1 MENQVMSASSSSVAP
16 PKTCNDEII
25 VAVDESMEKATESQ
39 VASSVSSSAPQPEKC
54 NDVTVAVEESP
65 MEKATENQAVSSAC
79 SSAPAPQPEKSNDV
93 TMAVE
98 EANKEMVATENQVVS
113 SAGFIVAVEEATEVV
128 ATTENQIVPYESSPA
143 PPRGTDVIVAVEE
156 SREMETDNNNPGLG
170 SALVVTENP
179 SPGSGAV
186 PTGNQ
191 ITYLY
196 PSRSN
201 KIFTCPLCKKG
212 FPTSQALGGHQNAH
226 KQEREWEKK
235 RKDME
240 QEYPGYSF
248 LNSKIDNPLLFFLG
262 GYSSEALSNDNHLGI
277 PLEAFKRRFTGNYPS
292 SSNRF
297 SDPNIAVVPR
307 VAPPTSFF
315 PGNADGSSSG
325 GLGGPT
331 PLYSNYPPMIPRN
344 APPFP
349 PPQTTN
355 LPSGLYP
362 QGNVLNEVNFIS
374 EIGRGNIV
382 EIDDDDDDG
391 GDVEPEEGPS
401 KSWGADLSL

>member
-39 VASSVSSSAPQPEKC
+39 VASSVSSSAPTPQPEKC

-79 SSAPAPQPEKSNDV
+79 SSAPAPQQEKSNDV

-113 SAGFIVAVEEATEVV
+113 SAGSSAPQPANDGVIVAVEEATEVV

-143 PPRGTDVIVAVEE
+143 PPQGTDVIVAVKE

-191 ITYLY
+191 ITVPNK
-196 PSRSN
+196 PSPRWS
-201 KIFTCPLCKKG
+201 PERA
-212 FPTSQALGGHQNAH
+212 QARARVGEEEEGYGT
-226 KQEREWEKK
+226 RV
-235 RKDME
+235 
-240 QEYPGYSF
+240 PGYSF

-315 PGNADGSSSG
+315 PGNAASTNGSSSG

-331 PLYSNYPPMIPRN
+331 PLYRNYPPMIPRN

-374 EIGRGNIV
+374 EIGRG
-382 EIDDDDDDG
+382 
-391 GDVEPEEGPS
+391 
-401 KSWGADLSL
+401 K